1 MSTFRL
7 PDLGEGLAEAE
18 IVAWHVKVGD
28 QVRIDQPMVS
38 VETAKAVVEVPAP
51 FSGTVIALRGA
62 PGDIVATGAP
72 LIDFDSGTVVG
83 SMPATSEEEFVESAG
98 RTPGNGHGTA
108 ERTTNGSDAAR
119 ARAIPAA
126 RALARHLNVDL
137 AAVDASG
144 RDGSVSI
151 DDVLRHAD
159 ISPTRASAASRS
171 PRLARRPRA
180 RIAAARPEDGTV
192 EPLRGMRRAMAQ
204 SMSLSRDQVAGSTV
218 CDDADLHHWTHRGDY
233 MLRLVRAMVCAWRS
247 EPALNAWYDA
257 AGHSRMLVS
266 HMDLAI
272 AVDTPDGLIV
282 PVVRDVEKKSP
293 RELRAAIAEQ
303 KEAAHRRATPPQDLR
318 GFTLMLS
325 NFGTL
330 AGRYGIPRVVPPA
343 VAILGA
349 GKVRED
355 AVAAAGK
362 VEAHLRMPLS
372 LSFDHRCITGGE
384 ACRYLGGRHR
394 RSRKAGLT
402 PRIITMYQAS
412 SEQHRKIVSQVI
424 RCAIRPPKT
433 LRNVDW
439 PRFLH
444 AYYANVD
451 ADDLAARDPKALAEL
466 ALAHLMFAHQRRRS
480 ALVRVFNPTL
490 REHGFTSPH
499 TVIQMVN
506 DDMPFLGGF
515 DQPRADSALS
525 DPALPHASDIRGGA
539 RPLRH
544 LARVARAR

>member
-18 IVAWHVKVGD
+18 ILAWHVKVGD

-72 LIDFDSGTVVG
+72 LVDFDSGTVVG
-83 SMPATSEEEFVESAG
+83 SMPAASEEEFVESAG

-159 ISPTRASAASRS
+159 ISPTRGRGGVDGAPTSLAPDSPVAASRAADSLAATASAAAS
-171 PRLARRPRA
+171 PAARA
-180 RIAAARPEDGTV
+180 IAAARPEDGTV

-293 RELRAAIAEQ
+293 RELREAIAEQ
-303 KEAAHRRATPPQDLR
+303 KEAAHRRATPAQDLR

-384 ACRYLGGRHR
+384 ACRYLG
-394 RSRKAGLT
+394 A
-402 PRIITMYQAS
+402 
-412 SEQHRKIVSQVI
+412 VI
-424 RCAIRPPKT
+424 
-433 LRNVDW
+433 
-439 PRFLH
+439 
-444 AYYANVD
+444 
-451 ADDLAARDPKALAEL
+451 ADLEKPD
-466 ALAHLMFAHQRRRS
+466 
-480 ALVRVFNPTL
+480 
-490 REHGFTSPH
+490 
-499 TVIQMVN
+499 
-506 DDMPFLGGF
+506 
-515 DQPRADSALS
+515 
-525 DPALPHASDIRGGA
+525 
-539 RPLRH
+539 
-544 LARVARAR
+544 